1 MKKKEYII
9 PQLSVVE
16 LHKQAT
22 LMAGSLMQGQN
33 QYYYNQEDPDYEIED
48 EDDFG

>member
-33 QYYYNQEDPDYEIED
+33 QYYYDQDDPDYEIE
-48 EDDFG
+48 EEDFG

>member
-22 LMAGSLMQGQN
+22 LMAGSLMEGQN
-33 QYYYNQEDPDYEIED
+33 RYYDQEDPDYEIDD
-48 EDDFG
+48 EEDFG

>member
-22 LMAGSLMQGQN
+22 LMAGSLMQGTN
-33 QYYYNQEDPDYEIED
+33 NYYDEDPNYEIEE

>member
-22 LMAGSLMQGQN
+22 LMAGSLMQGTN
-33 QYYYNQEDPDYEIED
+33 NYYYDDEDPDYEIE
-48 EDDFG
+48 EGDFG